1 MATQTQTT
9 TKAEYWV
16 KKDAQSILNYARE
29 NSNRKRL
36 PVRIYCEDNMWH
48 MTSSPKYKHP
58 TILDDIDN
66 ILKYWGDP
74 KSQAMLSKEE
84 KELTKR
90 TLNKLN
96 FIKECS
102 KQK

>member
-1 MATQTQTT
+1 MATTI
-9 TKAEYWV
+9 KSEYWV
-16 KKDAQSILNYARE
+16 KKDALSILNHARK
-29 NSNRKRL
+29 NSNRKRI
-36 PVRIYCEDNMWH
+36 PVRIYCEDDMWY
-48 MTSSPKYKHP
+48 MTSAPKYKHA

-66 ILKYWGDP
+66 IIKHWSNH

-90 TLNKLN
+90 ILNKLN
-96 FIKECS
+96 FAKECS